1 MPDDIHIF
9 HNCSFYLLKLLHYL
23 CRCDRERSGSVQNNN
38 VPTLSNRVNENKAY
52 GRVPT
57 VSQPRSIPLLPVIS
71 DPRGTRR
78 VLQGTNGKNYSQR
91 RPKSSM
97 LQEKIIIIMIMI
109 LLSMITYSTTIFMI
123 TTNNTSY

>member
-91 RPKSSM
+91 RPK
-97 LQEKIIIIMIMI
+97 
-109 LLSMITYSTTIFMI
+109 IFNVAGK
-123 TTNNTSY
+123 NNNYNDNDSAEYDYIQYDYIHDYY